1 MGGSM
6 TDGNPLRRIG
16 LGDALCSF
24 GLALNLTWCS
34 LEGHSMGFFE
44 ALSGMVV
51 SVNPRVFWLVGIG
64 LVALLLLCLP
74 QFIQHND
81 RFIRIAVPFC
91 AAAGTACF
99 AVSYSQSIVDPML
112 LATLGLIL
120 SGFGHF
126 WFSAHFFLLLA
137 RRRPFTVIVTVVVGA
152 LLAKTVFLSAS
163 SMLFPSGWQVALGI
177 AIPLV
182 NALVFEGARIAMG
195 KSVLYESGGSKN
207 PNEDSRVRK
216 HTVFGLPVLPRR
228 IVLMR
233 GGQRNLILLIFMS
246 GIMLAT
252 VRGLSFWGLW
262 GGDSSFPI
270 KVVWGLSEFLTVAVC
285 LIAFAY
291 AALVKTANLSLSIRF
306 QPATIVVVAGLFLV
320 AMQQPGDIPF
330 FGDMQAVVI
339 HVDEAC
345 AYLLFW
351 SVMALALDA
360 LDMPSFRVLGI
371 GGMTFA
377 VVSLGWVS
385 ISGYVG
391 DIDSAF
397 IVLVAYF
404 IIVVAMLYTY
414 RESKGYSKLK
424 EAEALQTAQVSVRRS
439 EDDEVNVSDDV
450 TGSLVESI
458 NERCA
463 LLAVDYS
470 LTRREA
476 EVFCLLA
483 QGRTRAFIQEE
494 LVLSTGTVKTH
505 ISHIYAKLDVSD
517 RQGLMD
523 LVLTEAE

>member
-1 MGGSM
+1 MGRS
-6 TDGNPLRRIG
+6 TENDRSLRRFG

-24 GLALNLTWCS
+24 GFALNLTWCS
-34 LEGHSMGFFE
+34 LEGHSMGFSE
-44 ALSGMVV
+44 ALGGMVV

-64 LVALLLLCLP
+64 AVAFLLLCLP
-74 QFIQHND
+74 QFVQHND
-81 RFIRIAVPFC
+81 RLIRIAVPLC
-91 AAAGTACF
+91 ASAGTACF
-99 AVSYSQSIVDPML
+99 AVSYSQSIVDPMV
-112 LATLGLIL
+112 LAMLGLAL

-126 WFSAHFFLLLA
+126 WFSAHFCLLLA
-137 RRRPFTVIVTVVVGA
+137 RRRPFTVIVAVMVGA

-163 SMLFPSGWQVALGI
+163 SMLLASGWQVALGV
-177 AIPLV
+177 AIPLA
-182 NALVFEGARIAMG
+182 NGLVFEGARMSMRRRARASAACVASTKG
-195 KSVLYESGGSKN
+195 AGS
-207 PNEDSRVRK
+207 RK

-228 IVLMR
+228 IVLTR
-233 GGQRNLILLIFMS
+233 SAQRNLVLLIVMS
-246 GIMLAT
+246 AIMLAT

-270 KVVWGLSEFLTVAVC
+270 KAVWGLSEFLTVAVC
-285 LIAFAY
+285 LVAFAY
-291 AALVKTANLSLSIRF
+291 AALVKTSGLSLSVRF
-306 QPATIVVVAGLFLV
+306 HPATIVVVAGLFLV
-320 AMQQPGDIPF
+320 AVQQPGDLPF

-397 IVLVAYF
+397 IVLVAYL
-404 IIVVAMLYTY
+404 IIVVAMLYAY
-414 RESKGYSKLK
+414 RESKGYARLK
-424 EAEALQTAQVSVRRS
+424 EAEALQTAQVSVRVS
-439 EDDEVNVSDDV
+439 EDDDSREASDDAGA
-450 TGSLVESI
+450 TLVETI
-458 NERCA
+458 NDRCA
-463 LLAVDYS
+463 LLAVDYG

-494 LVLSTGTVKTH
+494 LVLSASTVKTH
-505 ISHIYAKLDVSD
+505 ISHIYTKLEVGD